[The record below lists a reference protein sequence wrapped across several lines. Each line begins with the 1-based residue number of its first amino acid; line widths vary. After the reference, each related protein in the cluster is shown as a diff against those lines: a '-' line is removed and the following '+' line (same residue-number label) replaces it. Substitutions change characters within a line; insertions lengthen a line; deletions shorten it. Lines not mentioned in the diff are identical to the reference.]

1 MGEVGI
7 LGTNDCVVTGRG
19 REEIAGCGG
28 RGVWIFG
35 LCGRSSKGLV
45 CVPSFSVDFCWGSD
59 ELDNCSAAMWGKER
73 GREVK
78 EKEQTHVVT

>member
-1 MGEVGI
+1 MTVSLQAEGEKR
-7 LGTNDCVVTGRG
+7 LRG
-19 REEIAGCGG
+19 VRG
-28 RGVWIFG
+28 GVWIFG

-45 CVPSFSVDFCWGSD
+45 CVPSFFVDFCWGSD